1 MGEMV
6 FPVTL
11 HHLLLVG
18 VCLCV
23 YSTPVPPLQDYAP
36 TSQDRVCDG
45 QAGEPMEG
53 EPCVTPATPVSV
65 TSTSVQSGPSDP
77 GRLSYGMA
85 EHMTGSWTE
94 LSENVGAGGGTGPDV
109 GGRKPAG
116 IEAVT
121 KARNVDSHEGIS
133 GPGGAES
140 QGREAETGAAFESLS
155 EGKETHRQPVEAPE
169 LYTDKEMRVGPEE
182 DPMEDVP
189 TITTGAMLASLGE
202 KQGMTVAM
210 NTPRADLHG
219 ASSAARAP
227 EIDSQTGTHL
237 AGERRDLILEE
248 RPDLHGGKEGEL
260 RESLPDLR
268 APLLVQETETTRPSS
283 SSPHSILTNS
293 PLTSI
298 PPSVWGSRGEA
309 QSLPPSGLEAAGPAT
324 PQPQDGETAP
334 ALPDPL
340 LPDLGPALTGSSRQ
354 DDPDSL
360 WTETLQQNGAVDAS
374 APPLQDASTEGT
386 MSSEDLPLIFEPFDD
401 ITPEGAGV
409 VTATLT
415 PGNSQLSVSMATTG
429 MLLSEVEFDQVDTG
443 DTGPSRVPPPVL
455 PDWTS
460 PWQTSGAEISEPIS
474 PSGPPIDPPPS
485 ETETEQP
492 VDQSD
497 TGGSETIQ
505 NPEETLPTS
514 EPNPTSTASQQTTM
528 TTVTKTTNLPVAK
541 SGLEELESEEEP
553 EEDENTEES
562 EEEDSEEDLNETPMP
577 APTRPPYSLIPPP
590 PVWVQHNQGLM
601 RSWVELIREKA
612 GYMSGMLAPVG
623 IGIMGAL
630 LIVGAL
636 YSIRMIHR
644 KRRNSFKHQRRR
656 KARHTE
662 QPREPNS
669 NGQDQAMLLADSSE
683 DEF

>member
-1 MGEMV
+1 MGKML

-23 YSTPVPPLQDYAP
+23 YSTPIPPLHDYAP
-36 TSQDRVCDG
+36 ASQDSGCDG
-45 QAGEPMEG
+45 QAGEPMKG

-65 TSTSVQSGPSDP
+65 TSTSVKSGPADP
-77 GRLSYGMA
+77 GRLSYGMTKY
-85 EHMTGSWTE
+85 MTGSWTD

-109 GGRKPAG
+109 LGRKPGG
-116 IEAVT
+116 IEPVT
-121 KARNVDSHEGIS
+121 QARNVDSHEGIS
-133 GPGGAES
+133 GPGGAKS
-140 QGREAETGAAFESLS
+140 QGREAETVAASESFS
-155 EGKETHRQPVEAPE
+155 ERKETHRQPVEAPE
-169 LYTDKEMRVGPEE
+169 LYTDKEMRVGPKK
-182 DPMEDVP
+182 DPMENVP
-189 TITTGAMLASLGE
+189 TITTGAMLASQGE

-219 ASSAARAP
+219 ASTAARDP
-227 EIDSQTGTHL
+227 EPDSQTGTHL

-260 RESLPDLR
+260 RESLPDLG
-268 APLLVQETETTRPSS
+268 APFLGQETETTRPSS
-283 SSPHSILTNS
+283 SSPNIILTNS

-298 PPSVWGSRGEA
+298 PPSVWGSRRDA
-309 QSLPPSGLEAAGPAT
+309 LSLLPSGLEAAGPAT
-324 PQPQDGETAP
+324 PHPQDGETAP
-334 ALPDPL
+334 SLPDPL

-360 WTETLQQNGAVDAS
+360 WTEPLQQNGAVDAS

-401 ITPEGAGV
+401 VTPEGTGV
-409 VTATLT
+409 AKAALA
-415 PGNSQLSVSMATTG
+415 PGNSQPSVSMATTG
-429 MLLSEVEFDQVDTG
+429 ILLSEVEFDQVDTG
-443 DTGPSRVPPPVL
+443 DTGPSRVPPLVL

-460 PWQTSGAEISEPIS
+460 PWQTSGAEISEPIC
-474 PSGPPIDPPPS
+474 PSRPPIDPPPS
-485 ETETEQP
+485 ETEQP
-492 VDQSD
+492 
-497 TGGSETIQ
+497 GGSKTIQ
-505 NPEETLPTS
+505 NPEETPPTS
-514 EPNPTSTASQQTTM
+514 EPNPTSIASQQTTM
-528 TTVTKTTNLPVAK
+528 TMVNKTTNLPVVK

-553 EEDENTEES
+553 EEDEEDENTEES
-562 EEEDSEEDLNETPMP
+562 EEEDSEEEQKETPIP

-590 PVWVQHNQGLM
+590 PVWVQRNQGLM

-612 GYMSGMLAPVG
+612 GYVSGMLAPVG

-644 KRRNSFKHQRRR
+644 KRNSFKHQRRR

-662 QPREPNS
+662 QPREPSS

>member
-1 MGEMV
+1 ML
-6 FPVTL
+6 FPATL

-23 YSTPVPPLQDYAP
+23 YSTPVPPLHDCAP
-36 TSQDRVCDG
+36 ASQDSGCDG

-65 TSTSVQSGPSDP
+65 TSTSVQSGPSDLD
-77 GRLSYGMA
+77 RLSYGMA
-85 EHMTGSWTE
+85 EHMTGSWTD
-94 LSENVGAGGGTGPDV
+94 LSENIGAGGGTGPDV
-109 GGRKPAG
+109 MGRKPGG
-116 IEAVT
+116 IEPVT
-121 KARNVDSHEGIS
+121 QARNVDSHEGIS
-133 GPGGAES
+133 EPGRAKS
-140 QGREAETGAAFESLS
+140 QGREAETGAASESFF
-155 EGKETHRQPVEAPE
+155 EGKETHRLPVEAPE
-169 LYTDKEMRVGPEE
+169 LYTDKEMKVGPEE

-189 TITTGAMLASLGE
+189 TVTTGAMIASLGE
-202 KQGMTVAM
+202 RQGMTVAM
-210 NTPRADLHG
+210 KTPRAALHG
-219 ASSAARAP
+219 ASTATRAP
-227 EIDSQTGTHL
+227 QPDSQTGTHL

-260 RESLPDLR
+260 RESFPDLG
-268 APLLVQETETTRPSS
+268 APLLGQETETTRPSS

-298 PPSVWGSRGEA
+298 PPSVWRSSRDDS
-309 QSLPPSGLEAAGPAT
+309 SLPPSGLEAAGPAS
-324 PQPQDGETAP
+324 PHPQDGETAF

-360 WTETLQQNGAVDAS
+360 WTEPLQQNGAVDAS
-374 APPLQDASTEGT
+374 APPMQDASTEGT

-401 ITPEGAGV
+401 VTPEGAGV
-409 VTATLT
+409 ATASLA
-415 PGNSQLSVSMATTG
+415 PSNSQLSVSMATTG

-443 DTGPSRVPPPVL
+443 DTGPSRVPPLVL

-460 PWQTSGAEISEPIS
+460 PWQTSGAEISEPIC

-485 ETETEQP
+485 ETEQP
-492 VDQSD
+492 
-497 TGGSETIQ
+497 GGSETIQ
-505 NPEETLPTS
+505 NPEETPPTS
-514 EPNPTSTASQQTTM
+514 EPNPTSIASQQTTM
-528 TTVTKTTNLPVAK
+528 TTVTKTTNLPVVK
-541 SGLEELESEEEP
+541 SGLEELESE
-553 EEDENTEES
+553 
-562 EEEDSEEDLNETPMP
+562 
-577 APTRPPYSLIPPP
+577 
-590 PVWVQHNQGLM
+590 V

-612 GYMSGMLAPVG
+612 GYVSGMLAPVG

-662 QPREPNS
+662 QPREPSS